1 MRIDVYISLAISIIN
16 LFVADLLIT
25 VSAIFHKTTKGQS
38 EIESRSHGLSMQQ
51 RRVLI
56 LVNGSNDTA
65 ELKRMSLCENV
76 VEILDALL
84 AGDFIDTRDSGAT
97 TQLDYGSAQGAS
109 SATDVEASEFMC
121 NTLLTFANRVR
132 VGKLIEQIQS
142 AKDIDALKEL
152 IKPWYQAISDT
163 PGGMYQA
170 DDLRDEVRKLI
181 DKS

>member
-1 MRIDVYISLAISIIN
+1 M
-16 LFVADLLIT
+16 
-25 VSAIFHKTTKGQS
+25 VSGIYHKTTKGQS
-38 EIESRSHGLSMQQ
+38 EIESRAHGLSMQQ

-65 ELKRMSLCENV
+65 ELKRMSLCKNV
-76 VEILDALL
+76 VEILETLST
-84 AGDFIDTRDSGAT
+84 GNFIDNGSSSTTEITVQNHGSGQGAT
-97 TQLDYGSAQGAS
+97 SP
-109 SATDVEASEFMC
+109 TDINASEFMC

-142 AKDIDALKEL
+142 ADDIESLKEL

-170 DDLRDEVRKLI
+170 DDLRDEVRKLLGNA
-181 DKS
+181 

>member
-1 MRIDVYISLAISIIN
+1 M
-16 LFVADLLIT
+16 
-25 VSAIFHKTTKGQS
+25 VSGIYHKTTKGQS

-76 VEILDALL
+76 VEILETLS
-84 AGDFIDTRDSGAT
+84 AGDFIDNDSSSTIDITA
-97 TQLDYGSAQGAS
+97 QDYGSGQD
-109 SATDVEASEFMC
+109 ATSPTDIKASEFMC

-142 AKDIDALKEL
+142 ADDIDSLKEL

-170 DDLRDEVRKLI
+170 DDLRDEVRKLL
-181 DKS
+181 DRA